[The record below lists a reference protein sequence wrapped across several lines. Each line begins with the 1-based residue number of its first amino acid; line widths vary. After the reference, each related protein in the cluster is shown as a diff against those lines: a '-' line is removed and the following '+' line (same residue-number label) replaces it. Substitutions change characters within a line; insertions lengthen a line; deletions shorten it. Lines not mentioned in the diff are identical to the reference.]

1 MVSLTTVF
9 YDFALIL
16 FPVYVFIFI
25 HDNFST
31 LNTDNTRNRYGIF
44 YEGMSLKT
52 KLNALYNVIFMT
64 RRLITAVILV
74 LMYDFPF
81 FQTQLLLV
89 MSTANVIYMISFKPL
104 SDKTQNKIEILNEV
118 TIMLCCHCLDC
129 FLNTAIPLEA
139 RDLVGWAL
147 MAFASV
153 NIAIN
158 IGIIISST
166 FIGMYDSFCK
176 WQLKGKGD
184 AFFNKKLKNHKYLIE
199 QLPSHHLTE
208 L

>member
-1 MVSLTTVF
+1 MHEHFSTPSNILVSLTTIF

-16 FPVYVFIFI
+16 YPIYAYILI
-25 HDNFST
+25 SDNFST
-31 LNTDNTRNRYGIF
+31 LSTDNTTNRYGIF
-44 YEGMSLKT
+44 YEGISIKT
-52 KLNALYNVIFMT
+52 KMTAIYNVIFMA
-64 RRLITAVILV
+64 RRLITALVLV
-74 LMYDFPF
+74 LMCDFPI

-104 SDKTQNKIEILNEV
+104 SDKTQNRIEILNEV

-129 FLNTAIPLEA
+129 FLNIAIPLEA

-158 IGIIISST
+158 IGIIIS
-166 FIGMYDSFCK
+166 
-176 WQLKGKGD
+176 
-184 AFFNKKLKNHKYLIE
+184 
-199 QLPSHHLTE
+199 
-208 L
+208 